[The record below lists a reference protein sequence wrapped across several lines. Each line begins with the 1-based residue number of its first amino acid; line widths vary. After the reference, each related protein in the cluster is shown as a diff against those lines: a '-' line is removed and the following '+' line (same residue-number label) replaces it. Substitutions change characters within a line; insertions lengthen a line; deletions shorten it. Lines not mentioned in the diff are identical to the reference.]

1 MPPVDDRPTRWIGR
15 IIDGRYRIVELLGE
29 GGMGAVFVAEHLK
42 LHKHVALKTI
52 RAQFAANSQA
62 EARFTR
68 EALATA
74 RLDHPHVVSAIDYGQ
89 LPEGGAYL
97 VIQLVRGRS
106 LTKQIEE
113 GSLGWLAACRL
124 GAQIADALAAAH
136 GLGIIHR
143 DLKPDNILLEPR
155 DDGSFHA
162 RVLDFGIARIAADE
176 THTTG
181 TLAGIGKPITRMGA
195 VVGTPGYMA
204 PEQAVGQPV
213 DVRADLYSLG
223 VILWEAC
230 TGRYLWDAEAV
241 TDLFAA
247 QLSRPAPSLRNLRSD
262 IPPML
267 SALVDQLLD
276 RKPERRPANAT
287 VVRDE
292 LRKLA
297 LSAEVDSVLA
307 GSPPRVAAAPIC
319 PPEPRTAAPPAP
331 HPASEP
337 RSALPFSVSRTPHPA
352 PEPPRSALPFSISRT
367 PHPASAPS
375 VSHPAPAS
383 EPPARVA
390 THAPATA
397 KPAAAIA
404 SPAAAKPSGTVVAVV
419 KPAAAVP
426 AASASSPAAS
436 ASLPVPAPSTA
447 PHPAVSASASLP
459 VAAPST
465 ASHPAVAG
473 NVTTASHAVTR
484 PEHARSAAA
493 IPRAVWLSGLVILAL
508 FLIAAA
514 VASSMAVPKDI
525 SGPDDP
531 AAAPAPADGR
541 QAADTA
547 TPRGRGPIEDQIA
560 EVPAA
565 YAAHARVLLTSDDAR
580 ARERAGTAIALAPE
594 EDKPA
599 IPLYLRNLAWFEQ
612 VTDCEDKR
620 PILAKLREQGD
631 ARALPG
637 LQRIASAPPGACKMG
652 DFRFECIECL
662 RDELDRLIARF
673 EAERR

>member
-1 MPPVDDRPTRWIGR
+1 MPPVDDRPTRWVGR

-267 SALVDQLLD
+267 SALVEQLLD

-307 GSPPRVAAAPIC
+307 GSAPRIAAAPIS
-319 PPEPRTAAPPAP
+319 APPAP
-331 HPASEP
+331 HPASAP
-337 RSALPFSVSRTPHPA
+337 RSALPFSVA
-352 PEPPRSALPFSISRT
+352 RT
-367 PHPASAPS
+367 PHPASTPP

-383 EPPARVA
+383 EPPARVPA
-390 THAPATA
+390 HAPATA
-397 KPAAAIA
+397 KPAAAMA
-404 SPAAAKPSGTVVAVV
+404 SPAAAKPTGTVVAVV
-419 KPAAAVP
+419 KPAAAAP
-426 AASASSPAAS
+426 AASSSGPAAS

-459 VAAPST
+459 VPAPST
-465 ASHPAVAG
+465 APHPAVSASASLPVPAGPAASTASHRAVPG

-541 QAADTA
+541 QAAETS